1 MVFFHP
7 HGLYF
12 STVPRDQREVTSD
25 NLLLTVVEKE
35 GDVVAA
41 AFGRKVM
48 IFLLSSMKII
58 PYQLPHPPPQRAT
71 QVSSLPPFE
80 KLKN

>member
-1 MVFFHP
+1 M
-7 HGLYF
+7 
-12 STVPRDQREVTSD
+12 
-25 NLLLTVVEKE
+25 VEKE
-35 GDVVAA
+35 GDVVAAAFGRKGDVIAA

-58 PYQLPHPPPQRAT
+58 HYQLPHPPPQRAT
-71 QVSSLPPFE
+71 QVSSVPPFE